1 MFVVACNSCYF
12 TIWTWYFSPLP
23 SFATTSHTDCLHVAL
38 PLLHLRLCGVM
49 YIITPSCGFENMP
62 ASSQSAVTG
71 GLQSISRP
79 HICTDAGLLI
89 CICSHNNNNN
99 CVGPAGCRH
108 MHLFLLFLSLS
119 SPFLSHSTS
128 TTGVLCVCAC
138 LSSPFSFLSYSPLPS
153 LSVILLCLFLF
164 QCYGT
169 SGVSRLH
176 VSNTQLASCI

>member
-1 MFVVACNSCYF
+1 
-12 TIWTWYFSPLP
+12 
-23 SFATTSHTDCLHVAL
+23 
-38 PLLHLRLCGVM
+38 M
-49 YIITPSCGFENMP
+49 YIITPSCGFEHMP

-138 LSSPFSFLSYSPLPS
+138 LSLFFLTPLFPLSPSFCSVCFYSSVMGLVASQDYMFLTLSWQVVFKVGP
-153 LSVILLCLFLF
+153 I
-164 QCYGT
+164 
-169 SGVSRLH
+169 
-176 VSNTQLASCI
+176 